1 VKLVKDSWNLSFT
14 RVNTNK
20 KAVLHRGWG
29 PRTLNK
35 NVLLLPEILAMKPSS
50 TEEETMK
57 SNDLSSSLL
66 PSDLNISQGLAGTLV
81 ECISSKTIE
90 KPTCEVAT
98 SSTSGRNAMTRK
110 EEHGE
115 P

>member
-1 VKLVKDSWNLSFT
+1 MKLVKDSWNLSFT

-29 PRTLNK
+29 PRALNK
-35 NVLLLPEILAMKPSS
+35 NVLLLPEILAMKLSS

-66 PSDLNISQGLAGTLV
+66 PSELNLSQELAGTLV
-81 ECISSKTIE
+81 ECILVKS
-90 KPTCEVAT
+90 
-98 SSTSGRNAMTRK
+98 N
-110 EEHGE
+110 
-115 P
+115 